1 MSGDDLSVRA
11 GELLS
16 MAGSAGMLY
25 VRPYMD
31 QQGRTCDP
39 RDEEK
44 ELLQKGY
51 LVIGQSDREV
61 VRYRLT
67 AKALSYLAARHV
79 SRM

>member
-1 MSGDDLSVRA
+1 MSGDDLNERA

-16 MAGSAGMLY
+16 MAGPAGMLF

-31 QQGRTCDP
+31 QHGRTCDP
-39 RDEEK
+39 RDEET

-51 LVIGQSDREV
+51 LVAGQSDREV
-61 VRYRLT
+61 VRYPLT

-79 SRM
+79 RRM

>member
-1 MSGDDLSVRA
+1 MSGDDLNERA

-16 MAGSAGMLY
+16 MAGSAGMLF

-31 QQGRTCDP
+31 QHGRTCDP
-39 RDEEK
+39 RDEET

-51 LVIGQSDREV
+51 LVAGQSDREV
-61 VRYRLT
+61 VQYRLT

>member
-1 MSGDDLSVRA
+1 
-11 GELLS
+11 
-16 MAGSAGMLY
+16 
-25 VRPYMD
+25 MD

-44 ELLQKGY
+44 ELLKKGY

>member
-1 MSGDDLSVRA
+1 MNDDDLSVRA

-16 MAGSAGMLY
+16 MAGSAGMLF

-31 QQGRTCDP
+31 QHGRTCDP
-39 RDEEK
+39 RDEET

-51 LVIGQSDREV
+51 LVAGQSDHEV

-67 AKALSYLAARHV
+67 EKALSYLAARHV

>member
-1 MSGDDLSVRA
+1 MSGDDLSESA

-16 MAGSAGMLY
+16 MAGSAGVLF

-31 QQGRTCDP
+31 QHGRTCDP
-39 RDEEK
+39 RDEEA

-51 LVIGQSDREV
+51 LVAGQSDREV